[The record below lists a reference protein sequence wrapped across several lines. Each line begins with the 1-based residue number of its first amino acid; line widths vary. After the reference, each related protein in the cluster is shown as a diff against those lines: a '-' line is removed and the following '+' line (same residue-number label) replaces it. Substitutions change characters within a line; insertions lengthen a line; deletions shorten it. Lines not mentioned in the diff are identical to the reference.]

1 MKHRSFLKPSV
12 FALGCFFILNL
23 FSVEL
28 NAQDLKIEPPNWW
41 VGMQTNDLQLLVHAE
56 DISSYQPELNYAGIE
71 LVKVHKADSP
81 NYLFL
86 DVTISEEAKAGAFT
100 INFNRK
106 RKKNLKFIY
115 ELKQREKSAEEYV
128 GFNHTDAV
136 YLITPDRFANGDPS
150 NDVVKGLKE
159 AKMNRDNDYARHGGD
174 IQGIIDHLDY
184 ISEMGFTS
192 IWSSPVLTNDMN
204 SSSYHGYAITDF
216 YEVDPR
222 FGTLDLYKE
231 LSQKASEQGVGLIMD
246 MIANHCGS
254 EHWWMKDLP
263 FKDWLNYQE
272 LYESGQNIPNSNHR
286 RSTNQDPYASE
297 LDSKIMH
304 EGWFVPTMP
313 DLNQRNPFLA
323 SYIIQNSIW
332 WVETLGLHG
341 IRQDTYPYP
350 NKAFMSNW
358 AGAIMEEYPN
368 FNIVGEEWTTDQ
380 LLVGYWQDGAKN
392 KDGYKSNLRSTM
404 DFPMQMKIVQALND
418 DSTGWGSGLMKI
430 YEGLANDFYYAEPKD
445 IMIFA
450 DNHDMDRIFTQLQE
464 DIDKT
469 KMALGLMLTLPRT
482 PQIYYGTEIL
492 MENSEKPG
500 DHGLIRTDFPGG
512 WAGDEVNAFTGQ
524 NLSSEKANFQLF
536 LKNVL
541 NFRKTSEAIL
551 EGEMVHFAPSNGI
564 YPVFRIHEN
573 EVVAVFLNTKE
584 SKTTIDLNVF
594 EELDLQDTLFQD
606 ILGETDFTWKKELQL
621 TPGLSVFSAK
631 L

>member
-1 MKHRSFLKPSV
+1 
-12 FALGCFFILNL
+12 
-23 FSVEL
+23 
-28 NAQDLKIEPPNWW
+28 
-41 VGMQTNDLQLLVHAE
+41 
-56 DISSYQPELNYAGIE
+56 
-71 LVKVHKADSP
+71 
-81 NYLFL
+81 
-86 DVTISEEAKAGAFT
+86 
-100 INFNRK
+100 
-106 RKKNLKFIY
+106 
-115 ELKQREKSAEEYV
+115 
-128 GFNHTDAV
+128 
-136 YLITPDRFANGDPS
+136 
-150 NDVVKGLKE
+150 
-159 AKMNRDNDYARHGGD
+159 
-174 IQGIIDHLDY
+174 
-184 ISEMGFTS
+184 
-192 IWSSPVLTNDMN
+192 
-204 SSSYHGYAITDF
+204 
-216 YEVDPR
+216 
-222 FGTLDLYKE
+222 
-231 LSQKASEQGVGLIMD
+231 
-246 MIANHCGS
+246 
-254 EHWWMKDLP
+254 
-263 FKDWLNYQE
+263 
-272 LYESGQNIPNSNHR
+272 
-286 RSTNQDPYASE
+286 
-297 LDSKIMH
+297 
-304 EGWFVPTMP
+304 
-313 DLNQRNPFLA
+313 
-323 SYIIQNSIW
+323 
-332 WVETLGLHG
+332 
-341 IRQDTYPYP
+341 
-350 NKAFMSNW
+350 
-358 AGAIMEEYPN
+358 
-368 FNIVGEEWTTDQ
+368 
-380 LLVGYWQDGAKN
+380 
-392 KDGYKSNLRSTM
+392 
-404 DFPMQMKIVQALND
+404 
-418 DSTGWGSGLMKI
+418 MKI

-594 EELDLQDTLFQD
+594 EELDLHDTLFQD

>member
-1 MKHRSFLKPSV
+1 MKHRSFLKPQV
-12 FALGCFFILNL
+12 FALGCFFLLNL
-23 FSVEL
+23 FSVEF

-41 VGMQTNDLQLLVHAE
+41 IGMQTNDLQLLVHAKH
-56 DISSYQPELNYAGIE
+56 ISTYQAELNYAGVE
-71 LVKVHKADSP
+71 LIKVHKADSP

-86 DVTISEEAKAGAFT
+86 DVTISEEAKVGAFT

-106 RKKNLKFIY
+106 GKKNLKFIY

-246 MIANHCGS
+246 MIANHCGN

-272 LYESGQNIPNSNHR
+272 FYENGQDIPNSNHR

-304 EGWFVPTMP
+304 EGWFVNTMP

-323 SYIIQNSIW
+323 AYIIQNSIW

-358 AGAIMEEYPN
+358 AGTIMEEYPN

-380 LLVGYWQDGAKN
+380 LLVGYWQDGEQN

-404 DFPMQMKIVQALND
+404 DFPMQMKIVQALTD
-418 DSTGWGSGLMKI
+418 GSKGWGSGLMKI

-464 DIDKT
+464 DITKT

-492 MENSEKPG
+492 MENSEKLG

-512 WAGDEVNAFTGQ
+512 WVGDKVNAFTGQ
-524 NLSSEKANFQLF
+524 NLSSEKAAFQLF
-536 LKNVL
+536 LKNIL

-573 EVVAVFLNTKE
+573 EVVAVFLNTDE
-584 SKTTIDLNVF
+584 GKTSLDLNVF

-621 TPGLSVFSAK
+621 KPGLSVFSAK

>member
-1 MKHRSFLKPSV
+1 MKHRSFLKPQV
-12 FALGCFFILNL
+12 FALGCFFLLNL
-23 FSVEL
+23 FSVEF

-41 VGMQTNDLQLLVHAE
+41 IGMQTNDLQLLVHAKH
-56 DISSYQPELNYAGIE
+56 ISTYQPELNYAGVE

-86 DVTISEEAKAGAFT
+86 DVTISEEAKAGTFT
-100 INFNRK
+100 INFK
-106 RKKNLKFIY
+106 RKGGKNLKFIY

-159 AKMNRDNDYARHGGD
+159 AKMNRDNNYARHGGD

-184 ISEMGFTS
+184 ISGMGFTS
-192 IWSSPVLTNDMN
+192 IWSSPLLTNDMN

-231 LSQKASEQGVGLIMD
+231 LSQKASKKGVGLIMD

-272 LYESGQNIPNSNHR
+272 LYENGQDIPTSNHR
-286 RSTNQDPYASE
+286 RTTNQDLYASK
-297 LDSKIMH
+297 LDFKIMH

-323 SYIIQNSIW
+323 AYIIQNSIW

-380 LLVGYWQDGAKN
+380 LLVGYWQDGAQN

-404 DFPMQMKIVQALND
+404 DFPMQMKIVQALTD
-418 DSTGWGSGLMKI
+418 DSKGWGSGLMKI
-430 YEGLANDFYYAEPKD
+430 YEGLANDFYYPEPKD

-464 DIDKT
+464 DIIKT

-492 MENSEKPG
+492 MENSEKLG

-512 WAGDEVNAFTGQ
+512 WVGDKVNAFTGQ
-524 NLSSEKANFQLF
+524 NLSSEKASFQLF
-536 LKNVL
+536 LKNIL

-551 EGEMVHFAPSNGI
+551 EGKMVHFAPLNGI
-564 YPVFRIHEN
+564 YPLFRIHEN
-573 EVVAVFLNTKE
+573 EVVAVFLNTDEGKI
-584 SKTTIDLNVF
+584 SLDLNVF
-594 EELDLQDTLFQD
+594 EELDLQDILFQN
-606 ILGETDFTWKKELQL
+606 ILGETDFIWKEELQL
-621 TPGLSVFSAK
+621 KPGFSIFSAK